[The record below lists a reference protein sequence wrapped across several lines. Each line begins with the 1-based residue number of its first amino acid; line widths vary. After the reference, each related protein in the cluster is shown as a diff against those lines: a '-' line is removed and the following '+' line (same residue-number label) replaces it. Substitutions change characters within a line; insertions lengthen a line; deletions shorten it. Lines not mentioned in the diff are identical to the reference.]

1 MEKPSVHYS
10 PQSNEVEV
18 FKAAHRASLPVL
30 LKGPTGCGKSR
41 FVEYSAA
48 ALGLPL
54 VTVAC
59 NEDTSASD
67 LIGRFLLKNGETV
80 WQDGPVPRAM
90 KMGALLYL
98 DEVVEAREDVIVL
111 IHPLTDH
118 RRELY
123 LDRTNETLRAHPSFQ
138 LVMSYNPGYQS
149 GLKEMKPSTA
159 QRCVTI
165 PFVYPEPDFERKILE
180 KETGCESPVAEK
192 LVGIATKVRS
202 LNELGLKETVS
213 TRLLVHAALLH
224 KNGLSLRDSA
234 ISAIAGPLSDDPEIT
249 QALGDLIRLKL

>member
-1 MEKPSVHYS
+1 MEKKIVHYS
-10 PQSNEVEV
+10 IQSNEVEI
-18 FKAAHRASLPVL
+18 FKSAYAARPPVL

-41 FVEYSAA
+41 FVEYLASE
-48 ALGLPL
+48 LDLPL

-67 LIGRFLLKNGETV
+67 LIGRYLLKNGDTL
-80 WQDGPVPRAM
+80 WQDGPVSRAV

-98 DEVVEAREDVIVL
+98 DEVVEAREDVTVL

-123 LDRTNETLRAHPSFQ
+123 VDRTNETLKAHPNFQ

-159 QRCVTI
+159 QRCVAI
-165 PFVYPEPDFERKILE
+165 PFAYPEAEFERKIIE
-180 KETGCESPVAEK
+180 KETGCEAGVAEK
-192 LVGIATKVRS
+192 LVSIATKVRS

-213 TRLLVHAALLH
+213 TRLLVHSALLH
-224 KNGLSLRDSA
+224 KNGLSLRESA

-249 QALGDLIRLKL
+249 QALSDLIRLKL